1 MNRVLRKRLG
11 RELKTNFARYLAL
24 VLLIVMGMYIIVSVV
39 ASADTIID
47 GTAEHGKMN
56 KVEDGQFG
64 VFIPLTDEQEK
75 EITDKGITLEQH
87 FSIDVTAKDGSKL
100 RVFRKRNDIEK
111 IIETTDPVY
120 TFCEVIDHID
130 LNKYLT
136 TEERRTGRPR
146 YDEKTLLK
154 VILFAFME
162 NGYESLRKIEKL
174 CKTDIRFMWLLQDES
189 PPSHMTIDN
198 FMNNVL
204 NGKIEEIFADINAY
218 IFEQENVDMD
228 HVYID
233 GTKITANANKY
244 SWVWKKSCEKNR
256 VKVFAKI
263 TELLSEINKRIAAFG
278 VKFGVREEYA
288 IEYLEQIL
296 KQYIQL
302 CGFDPASAVRG
313 RGHHK
318 TPEQRYYDKLTS
330 YIARLKKYAEHIKIC
345 GNERNSYSKTDHD
358 ATFMRMKK
366 DYMGNDQLLPGYNIQ
381 FGVCDEYIAVYD
393 VKQYASDMDCF
404 KPLMEKFH
412 RIYGK
417 YPEYPVT
424 DAGYGSFN
432 NYLYCEEHGMGKY
445 MKFTMYEKES
455 KNIKY
460 HNDPYRAVNFRIDEN
475 GDLVCPNNKKFHY
488 VYSRP
493 IKGNKYGRTEE
504 FYQCEE
510 CANCSH
516 KEKCCKCKGNRI
528 VRINEELTAFHKE
541 VLNNLN
547 CIHGAL
553 LRMNRSIQSEGA
565 NGIIKW
571 NRSYTRA
578 RRRGLN
584 AMNLEIAMICCG
596 FNLHKFHL
604 KKIAI
609 RKAA

>member
-1 MNRVLRKRLG
+1 MKKYQQEYNTPYQ
-11 RELKTNFARYLAL
+11 LKFP
-24 VLLIVMGMYIIVSVV
+24 I
-39 ASADTIID
+39 
-47 GTAEHGKMN
+47 E
-56 KVEDGQFG
+56 
-64 VFIPLTDEQEK
+64 
-75 EITDKGITLEQH
+75 
-87 FSIDVTAKDGSKL
+87 
-100 RVFRKRNDIEK
+100 IEK

-174 CKTDIRFMWLLQDES
+174 CKTDIRFMWLLQDEP

-417 YPEYPVT
+417 YPEYPVA

-493 IKGNKYGRTEE
+493 IKGNKYGRTE
-504 FYQCEE
+504 
-510 CANCSH
+510 A
-516 KEKCCKCKGNRI
+516 
-528 VRINEELTAFHKE
+528 V
-541 VLNNLN
+541 
-547 CIHGAL
+547 
-553 LRMNRSIQSEGA
+553 
-565 NGIIKW
+565 
-571 NRSYTRA
+571 SYT
-578 RRRGLN
+578 
-584 AMNLEIAMICCG
+584 
-596 FNLHKFHL
+596 HL
-604 KKIAI
+604 KQNL
-609 RKAA
+609 RFC